1 MRTRLADIAQ
11 RAGVS
16 EATASRV
23 LNDRPGVAP
32 DTRQSV
38 LAAADVLGYA
48 RPTQKPRQAH
58 RHGGAL
64 GLVGLIVPE
73 LTNPVF
79 PIMVQVI
86 ENALVQEGFTPLL
99 CTQSPGGVQ
108 EDDYIAMMTDHGVAG
123 IVFVSGLHADTRAD
137 PQRYFDLVA
146 RRMPVV
152 FLNGFLAGLDAPF
165 MSCDDA
171 VSARLA
177 VHHLADLGHRRIGL
191 ACGPERYTPV
201 IRKRDGYLRA
211 MRDRFGVDAAELVT
225 HTVFSVEGGS
235 AAGLRLLDAGVTAV
249 VCGSDLMALGVI
261 RAGRGRGLA
270 VPGDLSVIGYD
281 DSPLVAFADP
291 PLSTVRQPVEAMCV
305 AAVRAL
311 LEEIRDVPAARTELV
326 FQPEL
331 VVRGSTGPAPR

>member
-38 LAAADVLGYA
+38 LAAADTLGYA
-48 RPTQKPRQAH
+48 RPRQAP
-58 RHGGAL
+58 RRGGGL

-79 PIMVQVI
+79 PMMVQVI
-86 ENALVQEGFTPLL
+86 ETALVQEGFTPLL

-108 EDDYIAMMTDHGVAG
+108 EDDYIAMMTDHPVAG

-137 PQRYFDLVA
+137 PQRYVELLA

-171 VSARLA
+171 VAAGLA
-177 VHHLADLGHRRIGL
+177 VNHLADLGHQRIGL
-191 ACGPERYTPV
+191 AAGPVRYTPV
-201 IRKRDGYLRA
+201 IRKRDGFLRA
-211 MRDRFGVDAAELVT
+211 MRDRLGMSAADAAGLVT
-225 HTVFSVEGGS
+225 HTVFSVEGGG

-261 RAGRGRGLA
+261 RAARLRGLT

-281 DSPLVAFADP
+281 DSPLVAFTDP
-291 PLSTVRQPVEAMCV
+291 PLSTVRQPVESMCV

-311 LEEIRDVPAARTELV
+311 LEEIRGAPAARTELV